1 VQSLPKPLPHLSN
14 LSDFVQISETESP
27 TIDLTTMTPT
37 AKIQVQLFQPPLKST
52 VPIGASRKEIFMNIL
67 DPHLTYL
74 RRVARKMTKNPWDA
88 DDLVQQTLLKA
99 FVHLD
104 QFRFEASFTSWL
116 TSIAMN
122 ELRKIHRRP
131 ITALTQAM
139 DMRALEGLAAASHS
153 DSPAVAYERLEDA
166 SLLRGALDRLSAP
179 YQMVVRLRDLCE
191 LSVQETAQRLSVST
205 AAAKTRHHR
214 ARKKLRLLL
223 NEC

>member
-1 VQSLPKPLPHLSN
+1 
-14 LSDFVQISETESP
+14 
-27 TIDLTTMTPT
+27 
-37 AKIQVQLFQPPLKST
+37 
-52 VPIGASRKEIFMNIL
+52 MNML

-74 RRVARKMTKNPWDA
+74 RRVARKMSKNPWDA
-88 DDLVQQTLLKA
+88 DDLVQQTVLKA
-99 FVHLD
+99 FIHLD

-139 DMRALEGLAAASHS
+139 DMRALEGLAVAGHN
-153 DSPAVAYERLEDA
+153 DSPAVAYERLENA
-166 SLLRGALDRLSAP
+166 RVLHAGLDRLSAS
-179 YQMVVRLRDLCE
+179 YRMVVRLRDLCG
-191 LSVQETAQRLSVST
+191 LSVQETAQRLSIST
-205 AAAKTRHHR
+205 AAAKTLHHR

>member
-1 VQSLPKPLPHLSN
+1 
-14 LSDFVQISETESP
+14 
-27 TIDLTTMTPT
+27 
-37 AKIQVQLFQPPLKST
+37 
-52 VPIGASRKEIFMNIL
+52 MNML

-99 FVHLD
+99 FAHLD

-122 ELRKIHRRP
+122 ELRKFHRRP

-139 DMRALEGLAAASHS
+139 DTRSLEGLAVASHS
-153 DSPAVAYERLEDA
+153 DSPAAAYERLEDA
-166 SLLRGALDRLSAP
+166 SLLHGALDRLSAP
-179 YQMVVRLRDLCE
+179 YQMVVRLRDLHE